1 MCAIVAVSVRGL
13 VVQDL
18 FSAFV
23 TGLDQA
29 TARGGCTTALGF
41 VSSPTQQQYESHDL
55 GRAKVRRLNCVLIV
69 VNANMKEAWTFHLGL
84 SIHDAGLGDIYN
96 SRPFLLA
103 RFEISEEIGMISY
116 DHSNA

>member
-1 MCAIVAVSVRGL
+1 
-13 VVQDL
+13 
-18 FSAFV
+18 
-23 TGLDQA
+23 
-29 TARGGCTTALGF
+29 
-41 VSSPTQQQYESHDL
+41 
-55 GRAKVRRLNCVLIV
+55 
-69 VNANMKEAWTFHLGL
+69 MKEAWTFHLGL